1 MKIKQSLTYI
11 FGPLLIVSTIAMSA
25 FSALTL
31 PGGHHSTSARI
42 IIYLITVSCITASL
56 WLSNQ
61 RSENKIISAFC
72 FLLFWIGAAGTVA
85 VISILFWAHSWLTLK
100 DTTVQILLMYS
111 LPFLIAAASA
121 AAGIWRYKKSSL
133 IKFRSGFE
141 TAVVIVMIGMF
152 FVDLGW
158 FNYRNKPVAA
168 LEIGQEAT
176 GFSAELRSGQKFTL
190 KDLRGKVVVLDFWAT
205 WCGPCIAALPN
216 VQKVYEKYRNTPDV
230 SIIAVNCWEHCPEN
244 ERLQRIDSMA
254 NELKLTLP
262 ILLAD
267 DAVARQYRVNGI
279 PMQFYID
286 KSGIIRHIIT
296 GYSGEGMSDEMTE
309 AIEKLRQ

>member
-11 FGPLLIVSTIAMSA
+11 FGPFLILSTIAMSA

-42 IIYLITVSCITASL
+42 IIYLITVSCISASL

-61 RSENKIISAFC
+61 KSENKIITAFS

-85 VISILFWAHSWLTLK
+85 VISILFWAHSWLSLK
-100 DTTVQILLMYS
+100 DTTVQFLLKYS
-111 LPFLIAAASA
+111 LPFLIATVAA

-133 IKFRSGFE
+133 IKLRSGFGS
-141 TAVVIVMIGMF
+141 AVFIVMIGMF

-158 FNYRNKPVAA
+158 FNYRNKPVVA
-168 LEIGQEAT
+168 LELNQEAPV
-176 GFSAELRSGQKFTL
+176 FSAKLRNGQTFSL

-205 WCGPCIAALPN
+205 WCGPCISALPN
-216 VQKVYEKYRNTPDV
+216 VQKVYQKYQNAADV
-230 SIIAVNCWEHCPEN
+230 TIVAVNCWEHCPDG
-244 ERLQRIDSMA
+244 ERLQRIDSTA
-254 NELKLTLP
+254 NDLKLTLP

-267 DAVARQYRVNGI
+267 DAVARQYRVRGI

-286 KSGIIRHIIT
+286 KSGILRHSIT
-296 GYSGEGMSDEMTE
+296 GYSGDGMSGEMTE